1 MAVKIRAYRR
11 GWCNTDMEE
20 IIMKKQKMTAALI
33 CGMLGCLCYGGGDW
47 LMMYGDTAHD
57 GSVYWLTRGVAQIPA
72 WRNTLAMALAF
83 PGIILYGI
91 ALFALEDFIRSEK
104 ERKAYRALTAFGLTP
119 WIALHL
125 FYIMILYAF
134 SWLSAGSFAEAVFTH
149 FSWFPLV
156 SEILM
161 LPPFLYWFYLQI
173 RQKTVFPKEMAFTNI
188 LVIYFLMYGIK
199 SMMLDGPFRIGFTN
213 GLMSESMIIWFGIM
227 LAWNLCRKRDAGK

>member
-1 MAVKIRAYRR
+1 
-11 GWCNTDMEE
+11 
-20 IIMKKQKMTAALI
+20 
-33 CGMLGCLCYGGGDW
+33 
-47 LMMYGDTAHD
+47 MMYGDTAHD
-57 GSVYWLTRGVAQIPA
+57 GSVYWLTRGAAQIPA

-91 ALFALEDFIRSEK
+91 AL
-104 ERKAYRALTAFGLTP
+104 
-119 WIALHL
+119 HL
-125 FYIMILYAF
+125 FYIMILYA
-134 SWLSAGSFAEAVFTH
+134 

-173 RQKTVFPKEMAFTNI
+173 RQKTVFPKGMAFTNI

-199 SMMLDGPFRIGFTN
+199 SMMPDCPFRIGFTN

-227 LAWNLCRKRDAGK
+227 LAWNLCRKRGTGK

>member
-1 MAVKIRAYRR
+1 M
-11 GWCNTDMEE
+11 
-20 IIMKKQKMTAALI
+20 
-33 CGMLGCLCYGGGDW
+33 
-47 LMMYGDTAHD
+47 
-57 GSVYWLTRGVAQIPA
+57 AQIPA

-91 ALFALEDFIRSEK
+91 AHFALEDFIRSEK
-104 ERKAYRALTAFGLTP
+104 ERKVYRALTAFGLTP

-134 SWLSAGSFAEAVFTH
+134 SWLSAGSYAEAALPLGEAVLTH

-161 LPPFLYWFYLQI
+161 LLPFLYWFYFQI
-173 RQKTVFPKEMAFTNI
+173 RQNTVFPKKMAFTNI

-199 SMMLDGPFRIGFTN
+199 SMMPDCPVRS
-213 GLMSESMIIWFGIM
+213 GLVLQMV
-227 LAWNLCRKRDAGK
+227 

>member
-1 MAVKIRAYRR
+1 MEIEKRKI
-11 GWCNTDMEE
+11 T
-20 IIMKKQKMTAALI
+20 IALV
-33 CGMLGCLCYGGGDW
+33 CGMLGCLCFGSGDW
-47 LMMYGDTAHD
+47 LMLYGDTAHD
-57 GSVYWLTRGVAQIPA
+57 GSIYWLTHGTAQIPA

-91 ALFALEDFIRSEK
+91 ALFALTDFIRAEK
-104 ERKAYRALTAFGLTP
+104 EQKVYHTLTAFGLTP

-134 SWLSAGSFAEAVFTH
+134 SWLSAGSYAEAAPPLGEALFAH
-149 FSWFPLV
+149 FSWVPLV

-199 SMMLDGPFRIGFTN
+199 SMMPDGPFRIGFTN

-227 LAWNLCRKRDAGK
+227 LAWNLCRKGDVGHENGQRERNGY

>member
-1 MAVKIRAYRR
+1 
-11 GWCNTDMEE
+11 
-20 IIMKKQKMTAALI
+20 MKGQAQRH
-33 CGMLGCLCYGGGDW
+33 
-47 LMMYGDTAHD
+47 GDTAHG
-57 GSVYWLTRGVAQIPA
+57 GSVYWLTWGVAQIPA

-91 ALFALEDFIRSEK
+91 AHFALEDFIRSEK
-104 ERKAYRALTAFGLTP
+104 ERKVYRALTAFGLTP

-134 SWLSAGSFAEAVFTH
+134 SWLSAGSYAEAALPLGEAVLTH

-161 LPPFLYWFYLQI
+161 LLPFLYWFYLQI
-173 RQKTVFPKEMAFTNI
+173 RQKTVFPKKMAFTNI

-199 SMMLDGPFRIGFTN
+199 SMMPDGPFRIGFTN

-227 LAWNLCRKRDAGK
+227 LVWNLCRKRGTGK

>member
-1 MAVKIRAYRR
+1 
-11 GWCNTDMEE
+11 
-20 IIMKKQKMTAALI
+20 MKGQAQRH
-33 CGMLGCLCYGGGDW
+33 
-47 LMMYGDTAHD
+47 GDTAHG
-57 GSVYWLTRGVAQIPA
+57 GSVYWLTWGVAQIPA

-91 ALFALEDFIRSEK
+91 AHFALEDFIRSEK
-104 ERKAYRALTAFGLTP
+104 ERKVYRALTAFGLTP

-134 SWLSAGSFAEAVFTH
+134 SWLSAGSYAEAALPLGEAVLTH

-161 LPPFLYWFYLQI
+161 LLPFLYWFYLQI
-173 RQKTVFPKEMAFTNI
+173 RQKTVFPKKMAFTNI

-199 SMMLDGPFRIGFTN
+199 SMMPDCPVRS
-213 GLMSESMIIWFGIM
+213 GLVLQMV
-227 LAWNLCRKRDAGK
+227 